1 MPFEPAPKDVSLAD
15 KLAALIEAG
24 RATHPNAA
32 HIRDWGDGKH
42 TGCAMTFAAMG
53 AGLVGLRGRELLNE
67 LATAMGTTFEVL
79 EPLAQ
84 KVIEMNDGHRAPLA
98 EIVTAIREDKWPTH
112 PTLRVSAFDPLLTVS
127 QATYKAFQQVYAEEL
142 AKMQNIMLKHYYT
155 VQPFEGKVLYSV
167 GFDEAAEWKTL
178 KTFTVDEIKPPK
190 VAKVAQPAKHV
201 RVNAK
206 TGASW
211 PKPKHAYA

>member
-15 KLAALIEAG
+15 QLAALIEVG
-24 RATHPNAA
+24 RATHPDAK
-32 HIRDWGDGKH
+32 HIRDWGDGRH

-53 AGLVGLRGRELLNE
+53 AGLIGLRGRELLNE
-67 LATAMGTTFEVL
+67 LAEAMGTTYEVL

-98 EIVTAIREDKWPTH
+98 DIVTAIREDKWPT
-112 PTLRVSAFDPLLTVS
+112 PTTLQVSAFDPLLTVS
-127 QATYKAFQQVYAEEL
+127 PAMYGAFQQVYAEEM
-142 AKMQNIMLKHYYT
+142 AKMQNLMLKHYYA
-155 VQPFEGKVLYSV
+155 VQPFQGKVLYTM
-167 GFDEAAEWKTL
+167 GMDCAAEWKTL
-178 KTFTVDEIKPPK
+178 VLDEPKAKEPKEPKP
-190 VAKVAQPAKHV
+190 ANLNV
-201 RVNAK
+201 RVSAK